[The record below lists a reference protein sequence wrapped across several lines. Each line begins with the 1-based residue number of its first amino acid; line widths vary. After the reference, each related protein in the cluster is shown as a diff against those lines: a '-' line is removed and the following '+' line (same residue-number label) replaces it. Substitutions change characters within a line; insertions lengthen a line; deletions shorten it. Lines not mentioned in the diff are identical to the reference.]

1 MKKIL
6 YFYSVASPFAH
17 LGNKRLIEISKK
29 YSVEI
34 IEKPID
40 LVGKVFVATGGVPV
54 PQRHISRQN
63 YRLLELK
70 RWGEFLN
77 IKINQKPKFFPP
89 KDPHTPALFCIA
101 SIDMGIKIEF
111 GMKVLEQLWAQEN
124 DISNLETL
132 KLIANDLKINFEDL
146 NKLAMSDKIKNIYEA
161 NTQEAI
167 NMNIFGVPTYIYN
180 NEMFW
185 GQDRLELLE
194 YSLKKI
200 KTLFDEGKFNQ

>member
-6 YFYSVASPFAH
+6 YFYSVASPFAY

-63 YRLLELK
+63 YRLIELK

-89 KDPHTPALFCIA
+89 KDPHTPALFC
-101 SIDMGIKIEF
+101 
-111 GMKVLEQLWAQEN
+111 
-124 DISNLETL
+124 
-132 KLIANDLKINFEDL
+132 
-146 NKLAMSDKIKNIYEA
+146 
-161 NTQEAI
+161 
-167 NMNIFGVPTYIYN
+167 
-180 NEMFW
+180 
-185 GQDRLELLE
+185 
-194 YSLKKI
+194 
-200 KTLFDEGKFNQ
+200 

>member
-6 YFYSVASPFAH
+6 YFYSVVSPFAY
-17 LGNKRLIEISKK
+17 LGNKKLIEISKK
-29 YSVEI
+29 YSAEI

-70 RWGEFLN
+70 RWGNFLN

-101 SIDMGIKIEF
+101 SINMGIKNDF
-111 GMKVLEQLWAQEN
+111 SFRVLEELWAQEN

-132 KLIANDLKINFEDL
+132 KSIANDLKINFEEL
-146 NKLAMSDKIKNIYEA
+146 NKFAMSDKIKKIYES

-180 NEMFW
+180 NEIFW
-185 GQDRLELLE
+185 GQDRLELL
-194 YSLKKI
+194 
-200 KTLFDEGKFNQ
+200 

>member
-6 YFYSVASPFAH
+6 YFYSIASPFAY
-17 LGNKRLIEISKK
+17 LGNKRLIEISKE
-29 YSVEI
+29 YSAEI
-34 IEKPID
+34 IEKPVD
-40 LVGKVFVATGGVPV
+40 LVGKVFTATGGVPV

-89 KDPHTPALFCIA
+89 KDPHTPALFCLA
-101 SIDMGIKIEF
+101 SIEMGIKMEF
-111 GMKVLEQLWAQEN
+111 GFKVLEQLWAKEN

-132 KLIANDLKINFEDL
+132 KFIANELKINFDDL
-146 NKLAMSDKIKNIYEA
+146 SKLAMSDKIKKIYEE

-194 YSLKKI
+194 YSLKK
-200 KTLFDEGKFNQ
+200 N

>member
-6 YFYSVASPFAH
+6 YFYSVVSPFAY
-17 LGNKRLIEISKK
+17 LGNKKLIEISKK
-29 YSVEI
+29 YSAEI

-70 RWGEFLN
+70 RWGNFLN

-101 SIDMGIKIEF
+101 SINMGIKNDF
-111 GMKVLEQLWAQEN
+111 SFRVLKELWAQEN

-132 KLIANDLKINFEDL
+132 KSIANDLKINFEEL
-146 NKLAMSDKIKNIYEA
+146 NKFAMSDKIKKIYES

-180 NEMFW
+180 NEIFW

-194 YSLKKI
+194 HSLKI
-200 KTLFDEGKFNQ
+200 N

>member
-6 YFYSVASPFAH
+6 YFYSVASPWSY
-17 LGNKRLIEISKK
+17 LGIKRLKEISKK
-29 YSVEI
+29 YSAQI

-40 LVGKVFVATGGVPV
+40 LVGKVFVATGGTPV

-89 KDPHTPALFCIA
+89 KDPHLPALFCLA
-101 SIDMGIKIEF
+101 SIDMGISMDFSI
-111 GMKVLEQLWAQEN
+111 KVLEHLWVKEN
-124 DISNLETL
+124 DISNIDTL
-132 KLIANDLKINFEDL
+132 KLIADDLEISFEEL
-146 NKLAMSDKIKNIYEA
+146 SKLATSDKIKKIYEA

-167 NMNIFGVPTYIYN
+167 NMNIFGVPSYVYN
-180 NEMFW
+180 NEIFW

-194 YSLKKI
+194 YSLKK
-200 KTLFDEGKFNQ
+200 N

>member
-6 YFYSVASPFAH
+6 YFYSVASPWSY
-17 LGNKRLIEISKK
+17 LGIKRLKEISKK
-29 YSVEI
+29 YSAQI

-40 LVGKVFVATGGVPV
+40 LVGKVFVATGGTPV

-89 KDPHTPALFCIA
+89 KDPHLPALFCLA
-101 SIDMGIKIEF
+101 SIDMGIDMDF
-111 GMKVLEQLWAQEN
+111 SSKVLEHLWVKEN
-124 DISNLETL
+124 DISNIDTL
-132 KLIANDLKINFEDL
+132 KLIADDLKISFEEL
-146 NKLAMSDKIKNIYEA
+146 NKLATSDKIKKIYEA

-167 NMNIFGVPTYIYN
+167 NMNIFGVPSYIYN
-180 NEMFW
+180 NEIFW

-194 YSLKKI
+194 YSLKK
-200 KTLFDEGKFNQ
+200 N

>member
-124 DISNLETL
+124 DISNLEIL

-194 YSLKKI
+194 YSLKK
-200 KTLFDEGKFNQ
+200 N

>member
-89 KDPHTPALFCIA
+89 KDPHIPALFCIA

-161 NTQEAI
+161 NTKEAI

-194 YSLKKI
+194 YSLKK
-200 KTLFDEGKFNQ
+200 N

>member
-6 YFYSVASPFAH
+6 YFYSVASPCAH

-132 KLIANDLKINFEDL
+132 KFIANDLKINFEDL

-194 YSLKKI
+194 YSLKK
-200 KTLFDEGKFNQ
+200 N

>member
-6 YFYSVASPFAH
+6 YFYSVVSPFAY
-17 LGNKRLIEISKK
+17 LGNKKLIEISKK
-29 YSVEI
+29 YSAEI

-70 RWGEFLN
+70 RWGNFLN

-101 SIDMGIKIEF
+101 SINMGIKNDF
-111 GMKVLEQLWAQEN
+111 SFRVLEELWAQEN

-132 KLIANDLKINFEDL
+132 KSIANDLKINFEEL
-146 NKLAMSDKIKNIYEA
+146 NKFAMSDNIKKIYES

-180 NEMFW
+180 NEIFW

-194 YSLKKI
+194 HSLKI
-200 KTLFDEGKFNQ
+200 N

>member
-6 YFYSVASPFAH
+6 YFYSVASPWSY
-17 LGNKRLIEISKK
+17 LGIKRLKEISKK
-29 YSVEI
+29 YSAQI

-40 LVGKVFVATGGVPV
+40 LVGKVFVATGGTPV

-89 KDPHTPALFCIA
+89 KDPHLPALFCLA
-101 SIDMGIKIEF
+101 SIDMGINMDF
-111 GMKVLEQLWAQEN
+111 SSKVLEHLWVKEN
-124 DISNLETL
+124 DISNIDTL
-132 KLIANDLKINFEDL
+132 KLIADDLKINFEEL
-146 NKLAMSDKIKNIYEA
+146 NKLATSDKIKKIYEA

-167 NMNIFGVPTYIYN
+167 NMNIFGVPSYIYN
-180 NEMFW
+180 NEIFW

-194 YSLKKI
+194 YSLKK
-200 KTLFDEGKFNQ
+200 N

>member
-1 MKKIL
+1 MKKIF
-6 YFYSVASPFAH
+6 YFYSVVSPWAY
-17 LGNKRLIEISKK
+17 LGSKRLIEISKK
-29 YSVEI
+29 YAVEI

-54 PQRHISRQN
+54 SQRHISRQN

-89 KDPHTPALFCIA
+89 KDPHAPALFCIA
-101 SIDMGIKIEF
+101 SIEMGIKMDFSFKIF
-111 GMKVLEQLWAQEN
+111 EQLWAKEN
-124 DISNLETL
+124 DISSLDTL
-132 KLIANDLKINFEDL
+132 KIIANDLKINYEDL
-146 NKLAMSDKIKNIYEA
+146 SKLAMSDKIKKIYET
-161 NTQEAI
+161 NTEEAI
-167 NMNIFGVPTYIYN
+167 NMNIFGVPTYVYN

-194 YSLKKI
+194 YSIKK
-200 KTLFDEGKFNQ
+200 N

>member
-1 MKKIL
+1 
-6 YFYSVASPFAH
+6 
-17 LGNKRLIEISKK
+17 
-29 YSVEI
+29 
-34 IEKPID
+34 
-40 LVGKVFVATGGVPV
+40 V
-54 PQRHISRQN
+54 PQRHISRQI

-89 KDPHTPALFCIA
+89 KDPHTPALFCLA
-101 SIDMGIKIEF
+101 SIDMGIKMHF
-111 GMKVLEQLWAQEN
+111 GFKVLEQLWAQEN

-146 NKLAMSDKIKNIYEA
+146 SKLAMSDKIKKIYET

-194 YSLKKI
+194 YSLKK
-200 KTLFDEGKFNQ
+200 N

>member
-6 YFYSVASPFAH
+6 YFYSVASPWSY
-17 LGNKRLIEISKK
+17 LGIKRLKEISKK
-29 YSVEI
+29 YSAQI

-40 LVGKVFVATGGVPV
+40 LVGKVFVATGGTPV

-89 KDPHTPALFCIA
+89 KDPHLPALFCLA
-101 SIDMGIKIEF
+101 SIDMGISMDF
-111 GMKVLEQLWAQEN
+111 SSKVLEHLWVKEN
-124 DISNLETL
+124 DISNIDTL
-132 KLIANDLKINFEDL
+132 KLIADDLKISFEEL
-146 NKLAMSDKIKNIYEA
+146 NKLATSDKIKKIYEA

-167 NMNIFGVPTYIYN
+167 NMNIFGVPSYVYN
-180 NEMFW
+180 NEIFW

-194 YSLKKI
+194 YSLKK
-200 KTLFDEGKFNQ
+200 N

>member
-6 YFYSVASPFAH
+6 YFYSVVSPFAY
-17 LGNKRLIEISKK
+17 LGNKKLIEISKK
-29 YSVEI
+29 YSAEI

-70 RWGEFLN
+70 RWGNFLN

-101 SIDMGIKIEF
+101 SINMGIKNDF
-111 GMKVLEQLWAQEN
+111 SFRVLEELWAQEN

-132 KLIANDLKINFEDL
+132 KSIANDLKINFEEL
-146 NKLAMSDKIKNIYEA
+146 NKFAMSDKIKKIYES

-180 NEMFW
+180 NEIFW

-194 YSLKKI
+194 YSLKI
-200 KTLFDEGKFNQ
+200 N

>member
-167 NMNIFGVPTYIYN
+167 NMNIFGVPTYVYN

-194 YSLKKI
+194 YSLKK
-200 KTLFDEGKFNQ
+200 N

>member
-6 YFYSVASPFAH
+6 YFYSVVSPWSY
-17 LGNKRLIEISKK
+17 LGIKRLKEISKK
-29 YSVEI
+29 YSAQI

-40 LVGKVFVATGGVPV
+40 LVGKVFVATGGTPV

-89 KDPHTPALFCIA
+89 KDPHLPALFCLA
-101 SIDMGIKIEF
+101 SIDMGISMDF
-111 GMKVLEQLWAQEN
+111 STKVLEHLWVKEN
-124 DISNLETL
+124 DISNIDTL
-132 KLIANDLKINFEDL
+132 KLIADDLKISFEEL
-146 NKLAMSDKIKNIYEA
+146 SKLASSDKIKKIYEA
-161 NTQEAI
+161 NTREAI
-167 NMNIFGVPTYIYN
+167 NMNIFGVPSYVYN
-180 NEMFW
+180 NEIFW

-194 YSLKKI
+194 YSLKK
-200 KTLFDEGKFNQ
+200 N

>member
-1 MKKIL
+1 
-6 YFYSVASPFAH
+6 
-17 LGNKRLIEISKK
+17 
-29 YSVEI
+29 
-34 IEKPID
+34 
-40 LVGKVFVATGGVPV
+40 
-54 PQRHISRQN
+54 
-63 YRLLELK
+63 
-70 RWGEFLN
+70 
-77 IKINQKPKFFPP
+77 
-89 KDPHTPALFCIA
+89 
-101 SIDMGIKIEF
+101 
-111 GMKVLEQLWAQEN
+111 MKVLEQLWAQEN

-194 YSLKKI
+194 YSLKK
-200 KTLFDEGKFNQ
+200 N

>member
-161 NTQEAI
+161 NTKEAI

-194 YSLKKI
+194 YSLKK
-200 KTLFDEGKFNQ
+200 N

>member
-6 YFYSVASPFAH
+6 YFYSVVSPWSY
-17 LGNKRLIEISKK
+17 LGIKRLKEISKK
-29 YSVEI
+29 YSAQI

-40 LVGKVFVATGGVPV
+40 LVGKVFVATGGTPV

-89 KDPHTPALFCIA
+89 KDPHLPALFCLA
-101 SIDMGIKIEF
+101 SIDMGINMDF
-111 GMKVLEQLWAQEN
+111 SSKVLEHLWVKEN
-124 DISNLETL
+124 DISNIDTL
-132 KLIANDLKINFEDL
+132 KLIADDLKISFEEL
-146 NKLAMSDKIKNIYEA
+146 SKLATSDKIKKIYEA

-167 NMNIFGVPTYIYN
+167 NINIFGVPSYVYN
-180 NEMFW
+180 NEIFW

-194 YSLKKI
+194 YSLKK
-200 KTLFDEGKFNQ
+200 N

>member
-54 PQRHISRQN
+54 LQRHISRQN

-194 YSLKKI
+194 YSLKK
-200 KTLFDEGKFNQ
+200 N

>member
-6 YFYSVASPFAH
+6 YFYSVASPFAY
-17 LGNKRLIEISKK
+17 LGNNRLIEISKK

-89 KDPHTPALFCIA
+89 KDPHTPALFCLA
-101 SIDMGIKIEF
+101 SIDMGIKMHF
-111 GMKVLEQLWAQEN
+111 GFKVLEQLWAQEN

-146 NKLAMSDKIKNIYEA
+146 NKLQCQIK
-161 NTQEAI
+161 
-167 NMNIFGVPTYIYN
+167 
-180 NEMFW
+180 
-185 GQDRLELLE
+185 
-194 YSLKKI
+194 LKTFMKQTP
-200 KTLFDEGKFNQ
+200 KKLST

>member
-1 MKKIL
+1 
-6 YFYSVASPFAH
+6 
-17 LGNKRLIEISKK
+17 
-29 YSVEI
+29 
-34 IEKPID
+34 
-40 LVGKVFVATGGVPV
+40 
-54 PQRHISRQN
+54 
-63 YRLLELK
+63 
-70 RWGEFLN
+70 
-77 IKINQKPKFFPP
+77 
-89 KDPHTPALFCIA
+89 
-101 SIDMGIKIEF
+101 MGIKKEF

-146 NKLAMSDKIKNIYEA
+146 NKLAMSDKIKNIYET

-194 YSLKKI
+194 YSLKK
-200 KTLFDEGKFNQ
+200 N

>member
-1 MKKIL
+1 
-6 YFYSVASPFAH
+6 
-17 LGNKRLIEISKK
+17 
-29 YSVEI
+29 
-34 IEKPID
+34 
-40 LVGKVFVATGGVPV
+40 V

-89 KDPHTPALFCIA
+89 KDPHIPALFCIA

-194 YSLKKI
+194 YSLKK
-200 KTLFDEGKFNQ
+200 N

>member
-6 YFYSVASPFAH
+6 YFYSVASPFAY
-17 LGNKRLIEISKK
+17 LGNKRLTEISKK

-194 YSLKKI
+194 YSLKK
-200 KTLFDEGKFNQ
+200 N

>member
-89 KDPHTPALFCIA
+89 KDPHIPALFCIA

-194 YSLKKI
+194 YSLKK
-200 KTLFDEGKFNQ
+200 N

>member
-54 PQRHISRQN
+54 PQRHFSRQN

-194 YSLKKI
+194 YSLKK
-200 KTLFDEGKFNQ
+200 N

>member
-1 MKKIL
+1 
-6 YFYSVASPFAH
+6 
-17 LGNKRLIEISKK
+17 
-29 YSVEI
+29 
-34 IEKPID
+34 
-40 LVGKVFVATGGVPV
+40 
-54 PQRHISRQN
+54 
-63 YRLLELK
+63 
-70 RWGEFLN
+70 
-77 IKINQKPKFFPP
+77 
-89 KDPHTPALFCIA
+89 
-101 SIDMGIKIEF
+101 MGIKIEF

-194 YSLKKI
+194 YSLKK
-200 KTLFDEGKFNQ
+200 N